1 MTKNVT
7 EANDIWVLKPT
18 EDDLLAG
25 AKYAA
30 ITLPWTFNRMMMN
43 TGSSGQKFRALN
55 IAKGIVGQEILRR
68 ELELRG
74 IFPVLQEKSHRDED
88 LFDFNIILNE
98 KEHKLDIKSI
108 NYYSDYRIEGREPL
122 STELVIQNSGYPGPD
137 WRRFFP
143 MLVPHTQITQ
153 KKEAYCFIIASSI
166 DTRNDVATDRIG
178 YALTAFPYGEPMSFL
193 CSKRLCLSR
202 ENAQKGIYLNI
213 EYRSGAL
220 LDESGFTL
228 NIIGEWAGKL
238 QPIEVAL
245 GKNKTSKNVGP
256 FSCVSSFQLNIE
268 DYNRM
273 YGTVYISIGRN
284 EYTDIIL
291 NSLRRDINSVPS
303 TPLEISRGD
312 FCNLILP
319 NDYEVFIVGYIPKPE
334 FLGACRKYTGWV
346 WPLDSENKFN
356 NQPWSQI
363 TAKDLS
369 MLTKTG
375 FVDTI
380 QKDPSL
386 LKSGFMKTTGRGGGA
401 CCYVFPNIGR
411 GGGVKET
418 NLYVLPQD
426 LYAMSE
432 LS

>member
-1 MTKNVT
+1 MIKKVT
-7 EANDIWVLKPT
+7 NADDIWILKPT
-18 EDDLLAG
+18 KDDLLTG

-68 ELELRG
+68 ELESRG
-74 IFPVLQEKSHRDED
+74 IFPSLQEKSHRDDD
-88 LFDFNIILNE
+88 LFDFNITINE
-98 KEHKLDIKSI
+98 KERKLDIKSI
-108 NYYSDYRIEGREPL
+108 NYYSDYRIEGRDPL
-122 STELVIQNSGYPGPD
+122 SAELIIQNSGYPGPD
-137 WRRFFP
+137 WRQFFP
-143 MLVPHTQITQ
+143 MLVPHTQIMQ
-153 KKEAYCFIIASSI
+153 EKEAYCFIIASSI
-166 DTRNDVATDRIG
+166 DTRNDITTDRIG
-178 YALTAFPYGEPMSFL
+178 YALTAFPYGEPMIFL

-202 ENAQKGIYLNI
+202 ENANKGIYLNV

-220 LDESGFTL
+220 LDEPDFIL
-228 NIIGEWAGKL
+228 NIIGEWAGDL
-238 QPIEVAL
+238 QNIEVPIE
-245 GKNKTSKNVGP
+245 KNKTIKNVGP
-256 FSCVSSFQLNIE
+256 FSCVSSFQISIN
-268 DYNRM
+268 DYNKM
-273 YGTVYISIGRN
+273 YGTVSISIGRN

-291 NSLRRDINSVPS
+291 NSIRRNINSVPA
-303 TPLEISRGD
+303 TYLEILRGD

-319 NDYEVFIVGYIPKPE
+319 NDYKVYIVGYIPKSE
-334 FLGACRKYTGWV
+334 FLDACRKYTGWV
-346 WPLDSENKFN
+346 WPLDRENKFN
-356 NQPWSQI
+356 NQPWNQI
-363 TAKDLS
+363 TENDLS
-369 MLTKTG
+369 MLTRAG
-375 FVDTI
+375 FADTI